1 MRSKKRTKTK
11 TTTTAMIAGFFCVR
25 LKSHAYVREVSRSSN
40 VSVFFARARERVGKK
55 KKRVKNLTFLQFNKD
70 EEEEKR
76 EKSSVCAF

>member
-25 LKSHAYVREVSRSSN
+25 LKSHAYVRDVSRSSN
-40 VSVFFARARERVGKK
+40 LCVFLRARERVGKK